1 MLGAPWTRISL
12 MVMGIDD
19 WSTIYTGVSKH
30 TSKDCSD
37 WVLHHL
43 RYPALL
49 GYVLLMLELG
59 LRLGFL
65 AERAWIG
72 IELAKGVK
80 ALLS

>member
-1 MLGAPWTRISL
+1 
-12 MVMGIDD
+12 
-19 WSTIYTGVSKH
+19 
-30 TSKDCSD
+30 
-37 WVLHHL
+37 VLHHL